1 MPDIDP
7 AALSR
12 SDSISAAFPGALSLK
27 PTNGISGL
35 PSQKAIKTV
44 STAQRIDL
52 EPYYTSLKAAV
63 GENFAK
69 YKEAI
74 SRFILGEFFPVCY
87 ACEIDGAK
95 PLANSKRGQLNQNEL
110 SFQID
115 HYVAVDPN
123 IEHLHNQLVAGIFAN
138 VGRDLPEPGVA
149 PWVSANDKPTV
160 LAKPVSGDAAEQ
172 RLKTEIMRLPTRDRR
187 RLKEVPDVSS

>member
-27 PTNGISGL
+27 QPNGISAL

-44 STAQRIDL
+44 SAAQRIDL
-52 EPYYTSLKAAV
+52 EPYYTSLKAAI

-74 SRFILGEFFPVCY
+74 CLFILGQSSSMGCD
-87 ACEIDGAK
+87 CEIDSVS
-95 PLANSKRGQLNQNEL
+95 PLT
-110 SFQID
+110 D
-115 HYVAVDPN
+115 
-123 IEHLHNQLVAGIFAN
+123 
-138 VGRDLPEPGVA
+138 
-149 PWVSANDKPTV
+149 
-160 LAKPVSGDAAEQ
+160 
-172 RLKTEIMRLPTRDRR
+172 
-187 RLKEVPDVSS
+187 

>member
-27 PTNGISGL
+27 QPNGTSAL
-35 PSQKAIKTV
+35 PSQKAVKTV

-74 SRFILGEFFPVCY
+74 CLFLLGKSSSGCY
-87 ACEIDGAK
+87 A
-95 PLANSKRGQLNQNEL
+95 
-110 SFQID
+110 
-115 HYVAVDPN
+115 
-123 IEHLHNQLVAGIFAN
+123 
-138 VGRDLPEPGVA
+138 
-149 PWVSANDKPTV
+149 
-160 LAKPVSGDAAEQ
+160 
-172 RLKTEIMRLPTRDRR
+172 
-187 RLKEVPDVSS
+187 

>member
-27 PTNGISGL
+27 QPNGISAL

-52 EPYYTSLKAAV
+52 EPLYTSLKGAV

-74 SRFILGEFFPVCY
+74 CLFILGESSSVCY
-87 ACEIDGAK
+87 AREIDSARL
-95 PLANSKRGQLNQNEL
+95 LAN
-110 SFQID
+110 
-115 HYVAVDPN
+115 
-123 IEHLHNQLVAGIFAN
+123 
-138 VGRDLPEPGVA
+138 
-149 PWVSANDKPTV
+149 
-160 LAKPVSGDAAEQ
+160 
-172 RLKTEIMRLPTRDRR
+172 
-187 RLKEVPDVSS
+187 

>member
-27 PTNGISGL
+27 QPNGISAL
-35 PSQKAIKTV
+35 PSQKPIKTV

-52 EPYYTSLKAAV
+52 EPLYTSLKGAV

-74 SRFILGEFFPVCY
+74 CLFILGESSSVCY
-87 ACEIDGAK
+87 ACEIDSAR
-95 PLANSKRGQLNQNEL
+95 P
-110 SFQID
+110 
-115 HYVAVDPN
+115 
-123 IEHLHNQLVAGIFAN
+123 
-138 VGRDLPEPGVA
+138 
-149 PWVSANDKPTV
+149 SAN
-160 LAKPVSGDAAEQ
+160 
-172 RLKTEIMRLPTRDRR
+172 
-187 RLKEVPDVSS
+187 